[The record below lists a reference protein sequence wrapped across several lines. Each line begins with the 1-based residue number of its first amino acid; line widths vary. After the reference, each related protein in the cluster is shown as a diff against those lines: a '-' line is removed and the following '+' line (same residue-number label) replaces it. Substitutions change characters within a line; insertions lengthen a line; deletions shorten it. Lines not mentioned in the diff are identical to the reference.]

1 LTTFER
7 RFRLINILR
16 EQPGIRVPDL
26 AKILDVSEGT
36 IRNDMNALS
45 ESGQLTRVWGGA
57 VPLGSD
63 DAPKVTAYTARS
75 RMNLSTKQAIA
86 WAASRL
92 VSDGDSVLFDASTTV
107 FHMAKFLKERQNL
120 TVVTNGIEIGR
131 ELAKNPTNMVMLLG
145 GVLRPD
151 GTAITRPS
159 NDVLLKELYIK
170 TAFVSASGF
179 SMEAGLTEV
188 DFQEAQF
195 KRAMIASASF
205 VVALVDSSKF
215 GKVDLTPF
223 ARFDQV
229 GQLFTDTLVAPEW
242 IEKLKH
248 GQVSYTLCDESTDAG
263 RAVNEEQ
270 SRR

>member
-1 LTTFER
+1 L
-7 RFRLINILR
+7 NILR

-26 AKILDVSEGT
+26 ARMLDVSEGT

-57 VPLGSD
+57 VPVGSD
-63 DAPKVTAYTARS
+63 SPPITAYTARA
-75 RMNLSTKQAIA
+75 RMNLSSKQVIA
-86 WAASRL
+86 RAASRL
-92 VSDGDSVLFDASTTV
+92 VTDGDSVLLDASTTV
-107 FHMAKFLKERQNL
+107 FHMASYLKERQNL

-179 SMEAGLTEV
+179 SLEAGLTEV

-195 KRAMIASASF
+195 KRAMIASASH
-205 VVALVDSSKF
+205 VVALLDSSKF
-215 GKVDLTPF
+215 GRVDLTPF
-223 ARFDQV
+223 ARIDQV
-229 GQLFTDTLVAPEW
+229 GHIFTDTLLSAEW
-242 IEKLKH
+242 IEKLKN
-248 GQVSYTLCDESTDAG
+248 GSISYTLCDESAESGKAT
-263 RAVNEEQ
+263 NEEQ
-270 SRR
+270 NRR